1 MDITSKKERIRRFFS
16 FLFFSFLFFSFLPGR
31 LFREWIDMLSFE
43 NNTVVRD
50 QRNKYLNPSEKAD
63 KANINGSNDPAQPT
77 VPRRPD

>member
-1 MDITSKKERIRRFFS
+1 MLNLRRRMDITSKKERIRR
-16 FLFFSFLFFSFLPGR
+16 FFSFLPGR